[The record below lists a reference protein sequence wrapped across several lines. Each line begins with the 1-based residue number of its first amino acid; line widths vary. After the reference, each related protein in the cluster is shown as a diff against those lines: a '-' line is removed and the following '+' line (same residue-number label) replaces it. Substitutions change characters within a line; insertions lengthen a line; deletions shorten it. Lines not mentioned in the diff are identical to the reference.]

1 MLIRFTE
8 VYDKSVS
15 KQNLEKQEKEVYYLY
30 IRQRE
35 GR

>member
-1 MLIRFTE
+1 MLIRSTE

-15 KQNLEKQEKEVYYLY
+15 KQNLKKQEKEIYDLY
-30 IRQRE
+30 IRQRG